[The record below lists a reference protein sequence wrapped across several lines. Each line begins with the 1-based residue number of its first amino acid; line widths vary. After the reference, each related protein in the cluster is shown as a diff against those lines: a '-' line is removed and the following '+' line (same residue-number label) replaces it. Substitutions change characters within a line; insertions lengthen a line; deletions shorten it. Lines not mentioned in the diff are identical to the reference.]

1 MSQFTKFM
9 KTNKK
14 VRENGFYA
22 PTKSL
27 CDEDGKPLEWEFRH
41 ITSGENESI
50 REECT
55 IEVQVKGKPNLY
67 RPRVQTGKYI
77 RKMIVES
84 VVVPDLLD
92 RELIQS
98 ALNGGTGK
106 PQFCGDCPYPRP
118 AFAFFVRVILEVHIH
133 RSGPVAQVGLVDLF
147 KITHRY
153 RSSTSVRRLAAAD
166 CSWRIRLFWA

>member
-92 RELIQS
+92 RELQNS
-98 ALNGGTGK
+98 YGVERAEDLLL
-106 PQFCGDCPYPRP
+106 
-118 AFAFFVRVILEVHIH
+118 AM
-133 RSGPVAQVGLVDLF
+133 VDDPGE
-147 KITHRY
+147 Y
-153 RSSTSVRRLAAAD
+153 NDLAAFIQKFQGFDTSFEDKVNEAKN
-166 CSWRIRLFWA
+166 